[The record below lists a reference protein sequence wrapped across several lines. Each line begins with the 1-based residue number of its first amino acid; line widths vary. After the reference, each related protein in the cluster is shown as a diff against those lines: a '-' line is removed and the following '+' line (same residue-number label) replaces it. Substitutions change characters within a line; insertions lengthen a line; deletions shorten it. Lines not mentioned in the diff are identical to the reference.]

1 MKHIL
6 EADGIQVEFNNK
18 KILLSIYLK
27 CETGK
32 ITGLLGKNGSGK
44 SCLMKIIHQSLD
56 CEGSI
61 RIDGQPLK
69 QLNHFNKQ
77 ILYLPQHNFIP
88 NNLFLKSVFDH
99 FSLDFTGFKNI
110 FPEFSSKEKDSIG
123 SFSGGEKRLIEL
135 YIIIKSNT
143 KFVLLDEPFTHLSP
157 IQIERVR
164 ELILFEKA
172 NKGFLLTDH
181 MYQHIINLSD
191 NLYLLREGRTIPI
204 NNKEEIETL
213 GYARL

>member
-6 EADGIQVEFNNK
+6 EADGIQLEFNNR

-32 ITGLLGKNGSGK
+32 ITGLLGKNGCGK
-44 SCLMKIIHQSLD
+44 SCLMKIIHNSLE

-61 RIDGQPLK
+61 RIDSQPIK
-69 QLNHFNKQ
+69 QLNHINEQ

-88 NNLFLKSVFDH
+88 KHLLLKSVFNH
-99 FSLDFTGFKNI
+99 FSLNFTDFENM
-110 FPEFSSKEKDSIG
+110 FPEFSSKEKYSIG

-135 YIIIKSNT
+135 YIIAKSNT

-157 IQIERVR
+157 IQIEKVI
-164 ELILFEKA
+164 ELILEEKA

-181 MYQHIINLSD
+181 MYQHIMNLSD

-204 NNKEEIETL
+204 KNREEIETL